1 MKKQTFD
8 SLTIQYIAGLE
19 RENKLQSRLMEEQQH
34 MIELLEKE
42 NASLRKHI
50 EEFLKLK

>member
-1 MKKQTFD
+1 MKKQKFD
-8 SLTIQYIAGLE
+8 SLTIQYITGLE
-19 RENKLQSRLMEEQQH
+19 RENRLQSCLIKEQEH

-42 NASLRKHI
+42 NASLREHI